1 MTLVTAGRLVSAGI
15 PSTHFSHVFIDEAG
29 HAMEPESCVALAG
42 EISNNIIAFFL
53 HKCLIINIL
62 PFLQIDLLFTLIY
75 RIT

>member
-1 MTLVTAGRLVSAGI
+1 MTLVTAGRLVTAGI

-53 HKCLIINIL
+53 HNIL